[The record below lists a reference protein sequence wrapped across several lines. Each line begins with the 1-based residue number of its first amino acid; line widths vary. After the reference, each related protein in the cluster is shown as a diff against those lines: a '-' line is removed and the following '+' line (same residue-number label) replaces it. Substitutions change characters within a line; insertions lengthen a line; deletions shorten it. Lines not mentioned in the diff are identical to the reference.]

1 MKQWIAEG
9 RAFVC
14 PRQAPDVNTMQLGL
28 AFLDAGVKH
37 RAFIQA
43 RYQDLMHE
51 DQPHKLED
59 CLDLFSERETDVLRK
74 LVAKLKS
81 AGIGLFVFGS
91 VAWEKISTVSY
102 RTKDSDL
109 DILCDVTTM
118 NDLRLVMEAFS
129 EADYQLPFSIDG
141 EVRFPEGRCVNW
153 LELLAV
159 LDCDETTEV
168 LVKDE
173 TRVYMSTVRALLEP
187 SYA

>member
-14 PRQAPDVNTMQLGL
+14 PRQAPDANTMQLGL

-43 RYQDLMHE
+43 RYQDFLHE
-51 DQPHKLED
+51 EPPHQLED
-59 CLDLFSERETDVLRK
+59 CLDLFSEREAVVLRK
-74 LVAKLKS
+74 LVEKLKS
-81 AGIGLFVFGS
+81 VGIPLFVFGS
-91 VAWEKISTVSY
+91 VAWEKVSGASY
-102 RTKDSDL
+102 RTEKSDL

-118 NDLRLVMEAFS
+118 NDLRFVTEAFS

-141 EVRFPEGRCVNW
+141 EIRFPEGRCVNW

-159 LDCDETTEV
+159 LDCDAPVEV

-173 TRVYMSTVRALLEP
+173 MRVYMSTVRALLEH